1 MLTGVG
7 VYLLENGRLTS
18 DDTTGDKKD
27 TTLRQAA
34 KSSFR
39 RGGASLVP
47 PSLVVRCWWGHSFE
61 GSHSSWEFK

>member
-27 TTLRQAA
+27 PTLRQAA

-47 PSLVVRCWWGHSFE
+47 PSLVMRC
-61 GSHSSWEFK
+61 

>member
-7 VYLLENGRLTS
+7 VYLLENGRLPS

-27 TTLRQAA
+27 TTLLQAA
-34 KSSFR
+34 NSSFR

-47 PSLVVRCWWGHSFE
+47 PSLVMRCWWVHSYE